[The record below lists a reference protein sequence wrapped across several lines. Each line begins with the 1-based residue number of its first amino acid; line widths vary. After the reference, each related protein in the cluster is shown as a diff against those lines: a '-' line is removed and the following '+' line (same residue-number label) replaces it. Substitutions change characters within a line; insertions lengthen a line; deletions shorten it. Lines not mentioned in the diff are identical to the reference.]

1 MTKLREV
8 REGAGLKREFV
19 AKHLGISGDH
29 LNKIER
35 GETALNLKKITTLS
49 ELYKVPVE
57 EMAKIAIETI
67 KED

>member
-8 REGAGLKREFV
+8 REGTGFKREYV

-35 GETALNLKKITTLS
+35 GETPLDLKKITTLS

-57 EMAKIAIETI
+57 EMAKIAIETV
-67 KED
+67 KEG